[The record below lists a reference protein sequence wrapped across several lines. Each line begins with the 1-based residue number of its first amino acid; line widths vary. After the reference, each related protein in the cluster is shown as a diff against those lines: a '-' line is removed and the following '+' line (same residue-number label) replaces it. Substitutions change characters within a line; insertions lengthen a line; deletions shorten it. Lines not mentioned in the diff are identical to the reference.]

1 MVMLWGTTA
10 LASNS
15 ICLQGKIDKQT
26 ISYNTMVSAMKESA
40 QGAKGGPGTGRRRWE
55 VRWRSGVWPG

>member
-26 ISYNTMVSAMKESA
+26 ISYNAMVSAMKESA
-40 QGAKGGPGTGRRRWE
+40 QGAKGVQAQGGAGGR
-55 VRWRSGVWPG
+55 

>member
-1 MVMLWGTTA
+1 MVMRWGTTA

-26 ISYNTMVSAMKESA
+26 ISYNAMVSAMKESA
-40 QGAKGGPGTGRRRWE
+40 QGAKGVRAQGGVGGR
-55 VRWRSGVWPG
+55 